1 MHTTLQTPLNGGL
14 PTKRPPP
21 PLTIA
26 INTSTTLRGVCFLM
40 ALSSLLSLAISVA
53 KKQQPLWP
61 LMNISQYAAPYPSI
75 YFFRTGTSLSG
86 FLLVLCSI
94 SFWQHRKNP
103 ASASIGLGPMTI
115 VGFFLSG
122 LGLVGA
128 GLISCFENN
137 DVHTTLAMLMFVS
150 EASIQFG
157 NVFCHR
163 YPEAASTGWTASRL
177 CRAFGTV
184 YLIGCLFTTVLMA
197 SHAVAK
203 VDYVISILEWTAT
216 GEILMWC
223 WWYARQIDR
232 VCDNNNKTRRSSS
245 GDVDNQNNI
254 DSNRT
259 TYSFDD
265 QVDEL

>member
-1 MHTTLQTPLNGGL
+1 
-14 PTKRPPP
+14 
-21 PLTIA
+21 
-26 INTSTTLRGVCFLM
+26 M
-40 ALSSLLSLAISVA
+40 AFSSLLSLAISVA

-75 YFFRTGTSLSG
+75 YFFRVGTSISG
-86 FLLVLCSI
+86 FLLMLCSV
-94 SFWQHRKNP
+94 SFWQHRKHP
-103 ASASIGLGPMTI
+103 ASTSLGLAPITI
-115 VGFFLSG
+115 MGFFLSG

-163 YPEAASTGWTASRL
+163 YPEASSASRMW
-177 CRAFGTV
+177 RAFGTV
-184 YLIGCLFTTVLMA
+184 FLLMALVTTVLMA
-197 SHAVAK
+197 SHAVPK
-203 VDYVISILEWTAT
+203 VDYLISILEWTAT

-223 WWYARQIDR
+223 WWYARQIDL
-232 VCDNNNKTRRSSS
+232 CDSNNKTARRTSS
-245 GDVDNQNNI
+245 GVVGKNLTRENNI

-265 QVDEL
+265 QLDEL